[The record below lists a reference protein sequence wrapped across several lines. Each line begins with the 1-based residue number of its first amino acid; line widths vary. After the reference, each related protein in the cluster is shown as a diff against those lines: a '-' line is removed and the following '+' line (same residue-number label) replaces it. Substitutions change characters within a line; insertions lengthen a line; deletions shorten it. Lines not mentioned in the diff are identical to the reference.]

1 MKASTF
7 ERILMIVGALL
18 IAGYIA
24 SLYVEGFS
32 AYSESIRL
40 IAIIGIVGFGVYNFW
55 VQRQDQKE
63 IYAAEQHAADLEKKL
78 SDSKR
83 EVAKL
88 RNDIQKVNQDLKQKT
103 SEAQAL
109 EEALN
114 KANAALEAQA
124 QRDA

>member
-88 RNDIQKVNQDLKQKT
+88 MNDIQKVNQDLKQKT

-124 QRDA
+124 KRDA